1 MLRSPIILLAC
12 VLASALLAQR
22 MPQGHTFYPE
32 LLHEDLEALRE
43 VVHHTHPDPY
53 RYVSRAELDRLF
65 DAVRD
70 SIRTPMSAQG
80 FTAAIMPIFHSI
92 GCAHTYASQTEAA
105 LSEELRSARLIP
117 LKVRVID
124 GGLFVESEPK
134 GFRSIPLGSRIHG
147 INDLTARQ
155 VLDRMSD
162 HLVTDGRD
170 THYRDHLVEQDF
182 PLLYHRFV
190 EPFAGS
196 FKVRFEAPDGALGE
210 RIIMGMTMQEIA
222 DSQRALRMPLP
233 LWRSNVYEDLGAM
246 WVTLSTLDA
255 DTLAKAG
262 FKPEQFLADL
272 LKVLKR
278 DQVKVLVLDIRG
290 AGGRELAM
298 AEMVFG
304 MIAKEPYRVVR
315 SMAVRSNNLPDR
327 YDFTKPEAEFY
338 ASINGQYL
346 PDGDGALVLRPDD
359 PRLRF
364 LEPTGK
370 AFSEKVFVVTDGG
383 TREAGAA
390 LAIMA
395 RRSGRARLVG
405 KPTGTNALSFCGGR
419 EVVLTAPRTGV
430 RFHIPLIRYTFDGM
444 PSGPTDMGEMPHL
457 DAAPVQW
464 GLAKGR
470 DTVRGAL
477 LEMLRE
483 LR

>member
-1 MLRSPIILLAC
+1 MRRSVIIALAC
-12 VLASALLAQR
+12 MLATSLSAQR
-22 MPQGHTFYPE
+22 ALPGQTYYPE

-53 RYVSRAELDRLF
+53 RYVSRAELDHLF
-65 DAVRD
+65 EIVRD
-70 SIRTPMSAQG
+70 SIRTPLTTKG
-80 FTAAIMPIFHSI
+80 FAAALMPLFHAI
-92 GCAHTYASQTEAA
+92 GCAHTYARLPKEALTE
-105 LSEELRSARLIP
+105 EMKRARLIP
-117 LKVRVID
+117 IKVRIID

-147 INDLTARQ
+147 INDLTAREIMD
-155 VLDRMSD
+155 LMGG

-170 THYRDHLVEQDF
+170 EHFRHYLMEQDF
-182 PLLYHRFV
+182 PRLYHLHV
-190 EPFAGS
+190 EPFAS
-196 FKVRFEAPDGALGE
+196 SYKVLYETPEGELGE
-210 RIIMGMTMQEIA
+210 LSVMGMTMQEIA
-222 DSQRALRMPLP
+222 DSQQALRMPMP
-233 LWRSNVYEDLGAM
+233 MWRSNMYEDLGAM
-246 WVTLSTLDA
+246 WVTITTLDA
-255 DTLAKAG
+255 DTIAKNG

-272 LKVLKR
+272 LKVLRR
-278 DQVKVLVLDIRG
+278 DQVKVLVLDVRG

-298 AEMVFG
+298 AELVFG
-304 MIAKEPYRVVR
+304 IVAQEPYRVVR
-315 SMAVRSNNLPDR
+315 SMAVRNDNLPDR
-327 YDFTKPEAEFY
+327 YDFTQPEAEFY

-346 PDGDGALVLRPDD
+346 PDGDGTLVLRPDD

-364 LEPTGK
+364 LEPTGR
-370 AFSEKVFVVTDGG
+370 AFSGKVFVVTDGG

-395 RRSGRARLVG
+395 RRSGRAKLVG
-405 KPTGTNALSFCGGR
+405 EPSGTNAMSFCGGR
-419 EVVLTAPRTGV
+419 EVVLTAPRTGL

-444 PSGPTDMGEMPHL
+444 PTGPTDMGEMPHFE
-457 DAAPVQW
+457 AAPVPW